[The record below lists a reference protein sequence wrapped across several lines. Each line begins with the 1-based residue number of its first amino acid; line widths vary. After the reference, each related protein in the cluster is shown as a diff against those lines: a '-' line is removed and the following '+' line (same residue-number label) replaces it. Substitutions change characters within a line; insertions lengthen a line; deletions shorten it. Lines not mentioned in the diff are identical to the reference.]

1 MIKSETKRILLKL
14 SGEALMGNESYG
26 IELKV
31 INKIAND
38 IKNLNANNIQT
49 CIVIGG
55 GNIFRGLAA
64 SAKGMERA
72 NADYIGMLATVM
84 NSLGLQNGLEEL
96 SLDTRVMSAFPI
108 QSICETYIRRRA
120 IRHMEKGRIVIC
132 AAGTGNPYFSTD
144 TAAAL
149 RAAELECDCL
159 FKATQVD
166 GIYDKDPK
174 KHPDAKEIRKISYD
188 DYLASNLK
196 IMDSAAVA
204 IARENNIPIKVF
216 SINEKNAFVRAVNNE
231 IEISEIYN
239 VWWIS

>member
-1 MIKSETKRILLKL
+1 MVKSKNDRILLKL
-14 SGEALMGNESYG
+14 SGESLMGNENYG
-26 IELKV
+26 IELNV
-31 INKIAND
+31 IDKIAND
-38 IKNLNANNIQT
+38 IKNLKEKHIQI

-84 NSLGLQNGLEEL
+84 NSLGLQNGLEKL
-96 SLDTRVMSAFPI
+96 SLETRVMSAFPI

-149 RAAELECDCL
+149 RAAELECDCI

-166 GIYDKDPK
+166 SIYDKDPK
-174 KHPDAKEIRKISYD
+174 KYSDAKELKKISYD
-188 DYLASNLK
+188 DYLAGNLQ
-196 IMDSAAVA
+196 IMDSSAVA

-216 SINEKNAFVRAVNNE
+216 AIREKNAFVRAMSNE
-231 IEISEIYN
+231 IKTSEIYN
-239 VWWIS
+239 V

>member
-1 MIKSETKRILLKL
+1 MVKSENKRILLKL
-14 SGEALMGNESYG
+14 SGESLMGSEDYG

-31 INKIAND
+31 VDKIAHD
-38 IKNLNANNIQT
+38 IKSLKESNLQV

-84 NSLGLQNGLEEL
+84 NSLGLQNGLEKLLLE
-96 SLDTRVMSAFPI
+96 TRVMSAFPI

-149 RAAELECDCL
+149 RAAELECNCI

-174 KHPDAKEIRKISYD
+174 QYSDAKEVKEISYD

-196 IMDSAAVA
+196 IMDSSAVA

-216 SINEKNAFVRAVNNE
+216 SIKEKNAFVRAVNNE
-231 IEISEIYN
+231 IKTSEIYN
-239 VWWIS
+239 V

>member
-1 MIKSETKRILLKL
+1 MGSE
-14 SGEALMGNESYG
+14 NYG

-31 INKIAND
+31 IDKIAHD
-38 IKNLNANNIQT
+38 IKSLKESNTQV

-84 NSLGLQNGLEEL
+84 NSLGLQNGLEKLLLE
-96 SLDTRVMSAFPI
+96 TRVMSAFPI
-108 QSICETYIRRRA
+108 PSICETYIRRRA

-149 RAAELECDCL
+149 RAAELECDCI

-166 GIYDKDPK
+166 SIYDKDPK
-174 KHPDAKEIRKISYD
+174 KYSDAKEKKIK
-188 DYLASNLK
+188 NFKK
-196 IMDSAAVA
+196 I
-204 IARENNIPIKVF
+204 
-216 SINEKNAFVRAVNNE
+216 
-231 IEISEIYN
+231 
-239 VWWIS
+239 

>member
-1 MIKSETKRILLKL
+1 MIISENKRILLKL
-14 SGEALMGNESYG
+14 SGESLMGSEKYG
-26 IELKV
+26 IELEV
-31 INKIAND
+31 IDKIAND
-38 IKNLNANNIQT
+38 IKRLIENNIQT

-84 NSLGLQNGLEEL
+84 NSLGLQNGLEKL

-149 RAAELECDCL
+149 RAAELECDYI

-166 GIYDKDPK
+166 GIYNKDPK
-174 KHPDAKEIRKISYD
+174 KYSDAKEIRKISYD
-188 DYLASNLK
+188 DYLASNLQ
-196 IMDSAAVA
+196 IMDSSAIA

-216 SINEKNAFVRAVNNE
+216 SINEKNAFVKAVNNE
-231 IEISEIYN
+231 IKTSEIYN
-239 VWWIS
+239 V

>member
-1 MIKSETKRILLKL
+1 MVKPQNKRILLKL
-14 SGEALMGNESYG
+14 SGESLMGSENYG

-31 INKIAND
+31 IDKIAHD
-38 IKNLNANNIQT
+38 IKSLKESNIQV

-84 NSLGLQNGLEEL
+84 NSLGLQNGLEKLLLE
-96 SLDTRVMSAFPI
+96 TRVMSAFPI

-120 IRHMEKGRIVIC
+120 IRHMEKDRIVIC

-149 RAAELECDCL
+149 RAAELECDCI

-174 KHPDAKEIRKISYD
+174 QYSDAKEVKAISYD

-196 IMDSAAVA
+196 IMDSSAVA

-216 SINEKNAFVRAVNNE
+216 SIKEKNAFVRAVNNE
-231 IEISEIYN
+231 IKTSEISN
-239 VWWIS
+239 V